1 MYDTESTKH
10 QLTAQ
15 NLDGGDRPVHDLP
28 VAQPK
33 QNLAWLLPFTLLAMA
48 VIAVPMRIFDE
59 QGLPR
64 YRDLKSEL
72 AEVEAV
78 NERLRREVR
87 NLDRDV
93 RLLRTDPAA
102 IERIARD
109 ELGMIREGELIFQF
123 DE

>member
-1 MYDTESTKH
+1 M
-10 QLTAQ
+10 
-15 NLDGGDRPVHDLP
+15 HDP
-28 VAQPK
+28 AVRRSE
-33 QNLAWLLPFTLLAMA
+33 QNLAWLLPFTLLVLA
-48 VIAVPMRIFDE
+48 VVAVPLRIFDE

-64 YRDLKSEL
+64 YNDLKREL
-72 AEVEAV
+72 AEVDAV

-93 RLLRTDPAA
+93 RLLRADPAA

-109 ELGMIREGELIFQF
+109 ELGMIRDGELIFQF